1 MPAYMYDPAAGE
13 AVEVTNGG
21 QQPAINP
28 DAPAAEEVAAFR
40 RDQTA
45 QALANRDQHR
55 STLGDTESSDALG
68 LEVQLQQV
76 QQQLYRGGLN
86 PLEEQQ
92 LIQQAE
98 SIAAQL
104 SGAPKPQTEETEPE
118 NWDQEYRNQN
128 PDVDKDL
135 AFAGEHM
142 GEELATEFNDLI
154 ASDNELTRV
163 TALNTLSQLRQSPE
177 SFVSREE
184 STGIDESLQAEIATQ
199 FGEKMAHD
207 VATLGNAVKNG
218 LCTPSE
224 AIKLASKNPGFQQC
238 LASLVSQKLIRI
250 AL

>member
-1 MPAYMYDPAAGE
+1 MGYMYDPAVGE

-28 DAPAAEEVAAFR
+28 EAPAAEEVAAFR

-45 QALANRDQHR
+45 QALANREQHT
-55 STLGDTESSDALG
+55 STMGDTESSDALG

-104 SGAPKPQTEETEPE
+104 SGAPKPRTEETEPD
-118 NWDQEYRNQN
+118 NWDQSYKNSN
-128 PDVDKDL
+128 PGVEEDL
-135 AFAGEHM
+135 AFAGEVM
-142 GEELATEFNDLI
+142 GEELATEFNTLI
-154 ASDNELTRV
+154 SDDNELTRV
-163 TALNTLSQLRQSPE
+163 AALDTIKHLRQSPE
-177 SFVSREE
+177 AFMSREE
-184 STGIDESLQAEIATQ
+184 STGIDESTQAEIASQ
-199 FGEKMAHD
+199 FGEKMAAD
-207 VATLGNAVKNG
+207 IATLGNAVAKG
-218 LCTPSE
+218 VCSPTD
-224 AIKLASKNPGFQQC
+224 AIKLAAKNPEFQQALYT
-238 LASLVSQKLIRI
+238 LAQQGTIRI